1 MVSNEKKTKSGH
13 EAGVLSKDTI
23 ETQTEENK
31 VLVENDL
38 ISIPEGLKLTIL
50 RDYSKSAIL
59 NPRDST
65 KGTLNTFGLR
75 NKAGLVEERKSK
87 TLISIVINCNFFN
100 CVYVCV
106 RACFFFILA
115 LTKLF
120 KQMDITTEPS
130 IGTSSIPPRG
140 IHPRNK
146 SIWNAYSQFFLSNL
160 FFFFFFFSF
169 HDGLYWVFI

>member
-87 TLISIVINCNFFN
+87 TLISIVINCNFF
-100 CVYVCV
+100 
-106 RACFFFILA
+106 
-115 LTKLF
+115 
-120 KQMDITTEPS
+120 
-130 IGTSSIPPRG
+130 
-140 IHPRNK
+140 
-146 SIWNAYSQFFLSNL
+146 
-160 FFFFFFFSF
+160 
-169 HDGLYWVFI
+169 